1 MFDRTKIVAYIVLF
15 LGAGLLTFT
24 FFNAYLLLGGV
35 IGIVASSNLVEAFGN
50 ALAPLME
57 ACIRAIY
64 LGIMGWIG
72 SIVTIRGVQS
82 LAQVKR
88 EAKEAEAFEARAITE
103 PEVPTIP
110 AKSTKQKDRSK
121 KSK

>member
-35 IGIVASSNLVEAFGN
+35 IGIIASPNLVEVFGQ

-64 LGIMGWIG
+64 LGIMGWVG
-72 SIVTIRGVQS
+72 SIVTIRGVQT

-88 EAKEAEAFEARAITE
+88 EAKEIEAFKAKEIPE
-103 PEVPTIP
+103 PEIPTIP
-110 AKSTKQKDRSK
+110 AKSTKQKNRSK